1 LSILRYRIT
10 EPILALLY
18 EHEGLVAREIP
29 AGAIIRVEA
38 GALHKDDLINV
49 IWRDKTVSMFSQ
61 DLCSRSE
68 LVSETGE

>member
-1 LSILRYRIT
+1 
-10 EPILALLY
+10 
-18 EHEGLVAREIP
+18 
-29 AGAIIRVEA
+29 VEA